1 MRLSYKLGLGFGGL
15 IVLMLGVGSIAVWK
29 IHEVLKQ
36 SHQITEFALPQEEAA
51 QLISEP
57 LVNLRVAS
65 RSYGLTGDPKF
76 AEQCDQFISQI
87 SQAVE
92 KAAAMADGKP
102 EMASFAASIQK
113 IRQVVDHYV
122 SLNKKTRE
130 LFKDLQKFD
139 TSLDQAANQFTEAAS
154 ALQDVETQKMKA
166 DLAAGKSSDDI
177 ENRYLKIQAVSSA
190 QHELDNARFARFRA
204 MLNRDSQSLKATPAK
219 LNEVTQRIESIQGMF
234 TDPQEQAYLEQM
246 KQAVT
251 SYRDDIVKRMDL
263 MDQLQQVNTQRGN
276 AGKDITETIEA
287 VRATTSKM
295 TAEAIGATVSYLS
308 ILQRV
313 VVIGSGISILI
324 GGLIAFFLG
333 RNITRAITQLAER
346 LCSGASQTSAAARQV
361 AQSGQS
367 LAQGATEQAASL
379 EETSASLE
387 EMSSMTRKNA
397 DNAQQAVGL
406 AGEAKQASQRGNE
419 AMDRMLSAINQIQ
432 QSATETAKIIKVIDE
447 IAFQTNLLA
456 LNAAV
461 EAARAGEAGKGF
473 AVVAE
478 EVRNLAM
485 RSAEAAKNTSTLIE
499 QSVNHARSGVTLTSD
514 VAEALQEITSV
525 ADKVA
530 SLIDEIAASSREQAA
545 GIEQIN
551 TAVSQMD
558 KVTQQTAASAEES
571 AAASEQM
578 SAQADELRQCA
589 AELSAIVGLKID
601 QSSTPVSSQTNPLT
615 ASPLRM
621 AA

>member
-1 MRLSYKLGLGFGGL
+1 MRLSYKLGLGFSSL
-15 IVLMLGVGSIAVWK
+15 IVLMLGIGGVAIWK
-29 IHEVLKQ
+29 IHKLLNQSRQVTEV
-36 SHQITEFALPQEEAA
+36 ALPQREAA
-51 QLISEP
+51 DWIGEP

-76 AEQCDQFISQI
+76 ATQSDELINQI
-87 SQAVE
+87 RLAVE

-102 EMASFAASIQK
+102 EMASFVASVQK
-113 IRQVVDHYV
+113 IRQVVDHYIT
-122 SLNKKTRE
+122 LNKKTRE
-130 LFKDLQKFD
+130 LFGEVKGLDA
-139 TSLDQAANQFTEAAS
+139 SLDEAAKQFTKATQ
-154 ALQDVETQKMKA
+154 ALQDIQNQKMKTE
-166 DLAAGKSSDDI
+166 LAVGKSSDDI
-177 ENRYLKIQAVSSA
+177 EDRLSKVQVISSA
-190 QHELDNARFARFRA
+190 KEEMNNARFDRSRA
-204 MLNRDSQSLKATPAK
+204 MLNRDSESLKATPAK
-219 LNEVTQRIESIQGMF
+219 LNDVIQRIESIQGMF
-234 TDPQEQAYLEQM
+234 TDPQERADLEQM
-246 KQAVT
+246 KQAVA
-251 SYRDDIVKRMDL
+251 SYRHGIVKRIEL
-263 MDQLQQVNTQRGN
+263 ADQLQQVNTQRGN
-276 AGKDITETIEA
+276 AGKDITEIIEG
-287 VRATTSKM
+287 VRASTGQVTED
-295 TAEAIGATVSYLS
+295 TARTTVSYLS
-308 ILQRV
+308 VLQQ
-313 VVIGSGISILI
+313 VIIVGLGVSTLI

-333 RNITRAITQLAER
+333 RNITRAMTQLAER
-346 LCSGASQTSAAARQV
+346 LCSGASQTSAAARQI

-387 EMSSMTRKNA
+387 EMSSMTRKSA
-397 DNAQQAVGL
+397 DNAQQAAGL
-406 AGEAKQASQRGNE
+406 AGEAKQVSQRGNQ

-432 QSATETAKIIKVIDE
+432 QSASETAKIIKVIDE

-499 QSVNHARSGVTLTSD
+499 QSVTHAKNGVSLTTD
-514 VAEALQEITSV
+514 VAEALQEITTV

-530 SLIDEIAASSREQAA
+530 SLIDEIAASSREQAT

-571 AAASEQM
+571 AAASEEM

-589 AELSAIVGLKID
+589 AELGAIVGLKID
-601 QSSTPVSSQTNPLT
+601 QSIPVTSQTDQST
-615 ASPLRM
+615 TMSVRM

>member
-1 MRLSYKLGLGFGGL
+1 MRLSYKLGLGFGSL
-15 IVLMLGVGSIAVWK
+15 MILMLGIGGVAVWK
-29 IHEVLKQ
+29 IHKVLEQ
-36 SHQITEFALPQEEAA
+36 GGQITEVTLPQEAA
-51 QLISEP
+51 IHSIAEP

-76 AEQCDQFISQI
+76 AAQSDELINHI
-87 SQAVE
+87 RQAVE
-92 KAAAMADGKP
+92 KAAAMAEGKP
-102 EMASFAASIQK
+102 KMASFAASVQK
-113 IRQVVDHYV
+113 IRQVLDHYII
-122 SLNKKTRE
+122 LNKKTRE
-130 LFKDLQKFD
+130 LFDEVKG
-139 TSLDQAANQFTEAAS
+139 LDASSDEAAKQFTKANQ
-154 ALQDVETQKMKA
+154 ALQDVQNQTMKTE
-166 DLAAGKSSDDI
+166 LAAGKSLDAI
-177 ENRYLKIQAVSSA
+177 ENARLKLQAISSA
-190 QHELDNARFARFRA
+190 KEEMNNARFDRFRS
-204 MLNRDSQSLKATPAK
+204 MLNRDSQSLKATPVK
-219 LNEVTQRIESIQGMF
+219 LDEVIQRIESIQGMF
-234 TDPQEQAYLEQM
+234 TDPHEQSDLEQM
-246 KQAVT
+246 KQAVA
-251 SYRDDIVKRMDL
+251 SYRDNIVKRIAL
-263 MDQLQQVNTQRGN
+263 ADQLQQVNTQRGN
-276 AGKDITETIEA
+276 AGKDITDIIEG
-287 VRATTSKM
+287 VRAETGRI
-295 TAEAIGATVSYLS
+295 TADTIGVTISDLS
-308 ILQRV
+308 ILQRIV
-313 VVIGSGISILI
+313 AIGLGVSILV

-333 RNITRAITQLAER
+333 RNITRVMTQLAER
-346 LCSGASQTSAAARQV
+346 LCSGASQTSAAARQI

-397 DNAQQAVGL
+397 DNAQQAAGL
-406 AGEAKQASQRGNE
+406 AGEAKQVSERGNQ

-432 QSATETAKIIKVIDE
+432 QSASETAKIIKVIDE

-499 QSVNHARSGVTLTSD
+499 QSVTHAKNGVSLTTD
-514 VAEALQEITSV
+514 VAEALQEITTV

-530 SLIDEIAASSREQAA
+530 SLIDEIAASSREQAT

-571 AAASEQM
+571 AAASEEM

-589 AELSAIVGLKID
+589 AELGAIVGLKID
-601 QSSTPVSSQTNPLT
+601 QSIPVTSQTDQST
-615 ASPLRM
+615 TTSLRM